1 MRKNLILSLLLG
13 SLLVLPLSAQAAF
26 KCWTNKDGVREC
38 GNAVPPEYAQQQS
51 ETINER
57 GQTVERQQRA
67 KTAEELEQEHQ
78 REAEEARIKAEEE
91 RRLEEQRNH
100 DRVLLATFLT
110 EEDIIQAR
118 DRKLS
123 SIDAGI
129 ELNRLTIDKLEGDLE
144 REQKRAENYRR
155 KEQETPE
162 SLQQAIDSLERQIAD
177 KKRYI
182 SSQQVERERL
192 VEEYARDLERFREL
206 KAAGRQLR

>member
-1 MRKNLILSLLLG
+1 MRKNLTLSLLLG

-38 GNAVPPEYAQQQS
+38 GNAIPPEYAQQES
-51 ETINER
+51 VTINER

-67 KTAEELEQEHQ
+67 KTEKELEEE
-78 REAEEARIKAEEE
+78 RRRAAEEARIRAEEE
-91 RRLEEQRNH
+91 RRLEAQRNH

-118 DRKLS
+118 DRKLTA
-123 SIDAGI
+123 IDAGI

-144 REQKRAENYRR
+144 REQKRAESYQS
-155 KEQETPE
+155 KDEELPE
-162 SLQQAIDSLERQIAD
+162 NLQLSIDSLERQIAD
-177 KKRYI
+177 KNRYI
-182 SSQQVERERL
+182 RSQQEERESL

-206 KAAGRQLR
+206 KASGRQLR